1 MKKIVFQQDNQRVVF
16 QGDLT
21 RETIDER
28 FEKNTQPLLRASHVV
43 LDLMSVSRID
53 TAGLAWLLMMVEQA
67 NHQSCQLAVHHA
79 PENLLSLAKLSAV
92 DCFLPID

>member
-1 MKKIVFQQDNQRVVF
+1 MNEIVFQQNNQRVFF

-21 RETIDER
+21 RETIDQR
-28 FEKNTQPLLRASHVV
+28 FEKNTRLLLQTSPIE
-43 LDLMSVSRID
+43 LDLVAVSRID

-67 NHQSCQLAVHHA
+67 QHSSCQLAIQNA
-79 PENLLSLAKLSAV
+79 PEDLLSLAKLSAV